1 MIDSASFFWL
11 QAFEAATLPEENEM
25 KGDICNVNFYGTF
38 IQNYKRK
45 KKKCQQDQRT
55 SEHYKEGERCSF
67 IILFIDYLERHE

>member
-1 MIDSASFFWL
+1 
-11 QAFEAATLPEENEM
+11 M

-45 KKKCQQDQRT
+45 KKRYQQDQRK
-55 SEHYKEGERCSF
+55 SEHYKEGEQCSF